1 VVCDRLVHQ
10 LTSDQTLFL
19 CMHERRAKL
28 TKVQKVH
35 QTCGN
40 TVAMAAPLGGRST
53 RPIAAQ
59 KSLLRKSSCTRHS
72 HYGLHSGGNGA
83 PGTGVHCSTQEWT
96 RARGWESP
104 RFQQQIIRTKSKH
117 KKLKGGITPANGS
130 IGQAHHACMGGS
142 TYPTSPTKSAHFTDI
157 ISLWSP
163 RSRSKANK
171 IVTSP
176 QNCARC
182 SAKTRFC

>member
-1 VVCDRLVHQ
+1 VTD
-10 LTSDQTLFL
+10 
-19 CMHERRAKL
+19 
-28 TKVQKVH
+28 
-35 QTCGN
+35 
-40 TVAMAAPLGGRST
+40 APNLWQQGCHGRST
-53 RPIAAQ
+53 RPGIAAQ

-117 KKLKGGITPANGS
+117 KKLKEGITPANGS

-163 RSRSKANK
+163 REARRTTLLCHRLSQA
-171 IVTSP
+171 P
-176 QNCARC
+176 QTAR
-182 SAKTRFC
+182 AALQKTRFC